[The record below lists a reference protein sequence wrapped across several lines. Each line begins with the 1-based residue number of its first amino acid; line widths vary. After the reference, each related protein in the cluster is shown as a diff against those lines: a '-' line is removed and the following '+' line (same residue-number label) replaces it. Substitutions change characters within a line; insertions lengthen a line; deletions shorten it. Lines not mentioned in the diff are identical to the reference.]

1 MDGRSLRQHLP
12 YLLGF
17 SLAVA
22 GAFGAIAYLFG
33 GGQQQMVALAVGIGF
48 LAFGQLFVLGM
59 SFNGY
64 DRANFRLRKLAQ
76 DLAKV
81 EVGTRT
87 TFVNVFEQLAQLEA
101 QTQQHSEKLIAGV
114 ENIKTTFDVFKN
126 QMHAGAANLVRTE
139 PRVVSSATQT
149 EVVPPE
155 AGVFSEQASK
165 PDLASSIADQINYYL
180 EPLVDIPTRRTAH
193 YRLHSS
199 MTIEGQKVS
208 GDTLFRVAAAVKVRP
223 ALDRLA
229 VEEALG
235 LLARLRS
242 RDEHLCILVPLG
254 AETLQDDVSILDLLA
269 TIEASPM
276 ANGLIIELQHVI
288 LAGLGEQ
295 GLEGLALMARQ
306 GVVFALS
313 QASVSGL
320 DLEAMRLLNVK
331 LVGIT
336 AGYLGGRTASDSLL
350 GFAQMA
356 RLARVNIYV
365 TEVTDAAT
373 VPHMA
378 AFSRLAC
385 GLCFAAPRLVKRV
398 SALTNVDTAMAA

>member
-1 MDGRSLRQHLP
+1 MP

-33 GGQQQMVALAVGIGF
+33 GGQQQMVAMAVGIGF

-59 SFNGY
+59 SFDGH
-64 DRANFRLRKLAQ
+64 DRLNFRLRKLAQ
-76 DLAKV
+76 DVAKV
-81 EVGTRT
+81 ETGTRAS
-87 TFVNVFEQLAQLEA
+87 FMNVFEQLARLDA
-101 QTQQHSEKLIAGV
+101 QTQERSGKLIAGV
-114 ENIKTTFDVFKN
+114 ENIKTTFDAFKE
-126 QMHAGAANLVRTE
+126 QMHAGAANAARAE
-139 PRVVSSATQT
+139 PERVSLEPKVVAAPKMASVFGNQT
-149 EVVPPE
+149 P
-155 AGVFSEQASK
+155 K
-165 PDLASSIADQINYYL
+165 PDLATSISEEISYAL

-199 MTIEGQKVS
+199 MSIEGEKVS
-208 GDTLFRVAAAVKVRP
+208 GDTLFRVAAAAKVRP
-223 ALDRLA
+223 ALDSLA
-229 VEEALG
+229 IEEALG
-235 LLARLRS
+235 LLARLRG

-254 AETLQDDVSILDLLA
+254 AETLQDQPSVLHLLA
-269 TIEASPM
+269 IIEASPM
-276 ANGLIIELQHVI
+276 SNGLIIELQHVI

-295 GLEGLALMARQ
+295 GLEGLALLARH

-313 QASVSGL
+313 QASISGL

-336 AGYLGGRTASDSLL
+336 AGYLGGRPASDSLL

-373 VPHMA
+373 VTHIA

-385 GLCFAAPRLVKRV
+385 GLCFAEPRQVKRV
-398 SALTNVDTAMAA
+398 TAMAPVDTALAA

>member
-1 MDGRSLRQHLP
+1 MRQHLP

-59 SFNGY
+59 SFNGQ

-87 TFVNVFEQLAQLEA
+87 TFVNVFEQLARLEA

-126 QMHAGAANLVRTE
+126 QMHAGAANLDRTE
-139 PRVVSSATQT
+139 PRVVTSAPQA

-165 PDLASSIADQINYYL
+165 PDLASSIADQIHYYL

-193 YRLHSS
+193 YRLHST

-208 GDTLFRVAAAVKVRP
+208 GDTLFRVASAVKVRP

-229 VEEALG
+229 IEEALG
-235 LLARLRS
+235 LLARLRD

-254 AETLQDDVSILDLLA
+254 AETLQDDVSILDVLA

-295 GLEGLALMARQ
+295 GLEGLALLARQ

-336 AGYLGGRTASDSLL
+336 AGYLGGQTASNSLL

-373 VPHMA
+373 VPHIA

-385 GLCFAAPRLVKRV
+385 GLCFAAPRLVKRA
-398 SALTNVDTAMAA
+398 SALTNVDTALAA